1 MSRKP
6 KGKGKAE
13 TEKSAESSE
22 KTASKGNRRTVPPAR
37 AAAAAPRANRGV
49 SPRVR
54 FAFLRDSFK
63 HSWFGMRDRVAVGL
77 RVLAA
82 VGCIAVA
89 VVVGKAVEVHARTSP
104 SFALRHV
111 EVSGMVHLDRAAV
124 LQAAGVTEGQ
134 NAFIASPE
142 EMRERLLDHRWVAS
156 AEVERRLPGTLRI
169 HIREHEPVAILALSG
184 TTYLVSSEG
193 VVFKQ
198 LGATDPV
205 DLPVITGVDRTRFT
219 ADQGYRKAILENAVA
234 ALSDHRLAGLAAR
247 EPVAEIHMEADDSI
261 SLFVGNDATQV
272 RLGHGPFRRKLRRFR
287 SVLDTLAA
295 RHKRPAYVYLDNAR
309 NPDRVTLRLR

>member
-1 MSRKP
+1 MSRKA
-6 KGKGKAE
+6 KGKAASEE
-13 TEKSAESSE
+13 TSESGEKIQ
-22 KTASKGNRRTVPPAR
+22 SKGNRRTIPPAR
-37 AAAAAPRANRGV
+37 AAAGPKSANRGV
-49 SPRVR
+49 APHVR
-54 FAFLRDSFK
+54 MAFLRDRLK
-63 HSWFGMRDRVAVGL
+63 HSWFGMRDRVAVGM

-89 VVVGKAVEVHARTSP
+89 VVLGKAVEVHARTSP
-104 SFALRHV
+104 SFALRQV
-111 EVSGMVHLDRAAV
+111 EVTGMVHLDRAAV
-124 LQAAGVTEGQ
+124 LLAAGVTEGQ
-134 NAFIASPE
+134 NAFVAAPE

-169 HIREHEPVAILALSG
+169 HVREHEPVAILALSG
-184 TTYLVSSEG
+184 VTYLVSSEA

-219 ADQGYRKAILENAVA
+219 ADPGYRKAILENAVA

-247 EPVAEIHMEADDSI
+247 EPVAEIHMEADDSV
-261 SLFVGNDATQV
+261 SLFVGHDATQV